1 MILYHGSNVQ
11 IERIELE
18 KSKPFKD
25 FGRGFYLS
33 PDKQQAEKMAI
44 FRSKVLGN
52 APIVTEFSFDERKLY
67 DGTLRFLSFDS
78 YTEEWAKFVLK
89 NREESDSFQDDYD
102 VIYGQIAN
110 DRIGLQI
117 HKLMEKSIDMQE
129 FLHRI
134 KYFKGVTYQYFFGT
148 DCAISYLKKL

>member
-102 VIYGQIAN
+102 VIYGTIAN

>member
-78 YTEEWAKFVLK
+78 YSEEWAKFVLK

-102 VIYGQIAN
+102 VIYGPIAN

>member
-102 VIYGQIAN
+102 VIYGPIAN

-117 HKLMEKSIDMQE
+117 HKLMEKSRDMQE

>member
-33 PDKQQAEKMAI
+33 PDRQQAEKMAI

-102 VIYGQIAN
+102 VIYGPIAN

-134 KYFKGVTYQYFFGT
+134 KYFKGVTYQYFF
-148 DCAISYLKKL
+148 

>member
-33 PDKQQAEKMAI
+33 PDRQQAEKMAI

-89 NREESDSFQDDYD
+89 NREESDFFQDDYD
-102 VIYGQIAN
+102 VIYGPIAN

>member
-33 PDKQQAEKMAI
+33 PDRQQAEKMAI

-102 VIYGQIAN
+102 VIYGPIAN

>member
-33 PDKQQAEKMAI
+33 PDRQQAEKMAI

-102 VIYGQIAN
+102 VIYGPIAN
-110 DRIGLQI
+110 DRIGLQS

-148 DCAISYLKKL
+148 DCAISYLRKL

>member
-33 PDKQQAEKMAI
+33 PDRQQAEKMAI
-44 FRSKVLGN
+44 FRTKVLGN

-89 NREESDSFQDDYD
+89 NREKSDSFQDDYD
-102 VIYGQIAN
+102 VIFGPIAN

-148 DCAISYLKKL
+148 NCAISYLKKL

>member
-11 IERIELE
+11 IERIELD

-102 VIYGQIAN
+102 VIYGPIAN

>member
-33 PDKQQAEKMAI
+33 PDRQQAEKMAI

-52 APIVTEFSFDERKLY
+52 APIVTEFSFDERKLF

-102 VIYGQIAN
+102 VIYGPIAN

>member
-67 DGTLRFLSFDS
+67 DGTLRFLSFES

-102 VIYGQIAN
+102 VIYGPIAN

-134 KYFKGVTYQYFFGT
+134 KYFKGVTYQYFF
-148 DCAISYLKKL
+148 

>member
-1 MILYHGSNVQ
+1 MILYHGSNVE

-102 VIYGQIAN
+102 VIYGPIAN

>member
-102 VIYGQIAN
+102 VIYGPIAN

-134 KYFKGVTYQYFFGT
+134 PLSRNHLYH
-148 DCAISYLKKL
+148 

>member
-102 VIYGQIAN
+102 VIYGPIAN

-134 KYFKGVTYQYFFGT
+134 KYFKGVTYQYFF
-148 DCAISYLKKL
+148 

>member
-25 FGRGFYLS
+25 FCRGFYLS

-102 VIYGQIAN
+102 VIYGPIAN